1 MCAVEVNMTYEPFSK
16 EPEYVEANRAF
27 VGTLPLDGI
36 RTLLDLASGTGV
48 MTGLLVE
55 ACPAIERILGVDLSL
70 ESMRIAQRRFREEEP
85 LARRGILLQLLQG
98 SADVLP
104 VAGASMDAVI
114 MGNSIHM
121 LPDERALLREVAR
134 VLKPGGLFAFN
145 SSFWAGTMPP
155 GTEKVHHEWVK
166 QAAIYLMDRDR
177 ELRRQG
183 KPGIRR
189 KRGTAKKAFSK
200 PWLSID
206 DWRARLEEAG
216 FAVRRVDRRTVL
228 MNRRCFETIGAYAG
242 LASVLFSGYPVQL
255 ASEAL
260 QETAG
265 PTLEAMGMPEVPRLW
280 LEVTAVKEREIGT
293 AG

>member
-1 MCAVEVNMTYEPFSK
+1 MCAVEVNMTYEPFSR

-27 VGTLPLDGI
+27 VGTLPLAGVEV
-36 RTLLDLASGTGV
+36 LLDLACGTGV
-48 MTGLLVE
+48 MTDLLAM
-55 ACPAIERILGVDLSL
+55 ACPRLERVLGLDLSL
-70 ESMRIAQRRFREEEP
+70 ESMLIALRHFRDTGA
-85 LARRGILLQLLQG
+85 LARRGIRLQLLQG
-98 SADVLP
+98 TADLLP
-104 VAGASMDAVI
+104 VAGRSMDAVV

-121 LPDERALLREVAR
+121 LPDEGRLLAEINR
-134 VLKPGGLFAFN
+134 VLRPGGLFAFN
-145 SSFWAGTMPP
+145 SSFYAGTMPP

-166 QAAIYLMDRDR
+166 QAAVYMMDRDR

-206 DWRARLEEAG
+206 DWKRVLRERG
-216 FAVRRVDRRTVL
+216 FRIEGINERTVL
-228 MNRRCFETIGAYAG
+228 MNQRCFETIGAYAG
-242 LASVLFSGYPVQL
+242 LAEVLFSGYPVQL

-265 PTLEAMGMPEVPRLW
+265 PALAAVGMTEVPRLW
-280 LEVTAVKEREIGT
+280 LEVAAVKERET
-293 AG
+293 